1 MADPHTQIVLP
12 RNLQTRI
19 YLPLHRVCKYIYI
32 LYVYREN
39 VIGRPNAFA
48 DLNALSVYTVEHE
61 RY

>member
-1 MADPHTQIVLP
+1 MADPHTHKLSCLGICRLEYISRSIVYA
-12 RNLQTRI
+12 NNI
-19 YLPLHRVCKYIYI
+19 
-32 LYVYREN
+32 YVYREN